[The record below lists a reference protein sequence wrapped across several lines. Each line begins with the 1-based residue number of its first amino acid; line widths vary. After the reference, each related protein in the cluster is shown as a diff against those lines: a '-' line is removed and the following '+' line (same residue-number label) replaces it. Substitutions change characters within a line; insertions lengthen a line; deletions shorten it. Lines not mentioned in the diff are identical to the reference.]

1 MHINNSIN
9 GKALNCNLAVVL
21 VAVSLYVVPTIAQEA
36 TQISPTEIAALETKL
51 SATAK
56 ASSSARKKLELNRVL
71 REGDALLV
79 ANKTMPNRYEVL
91 GILFRAQ
98 QALLGL
104 ENSATNRAGLLA
116 ICRQLASAPNEYAA
130 IRLDADLLLSQ
141 VEQAKK
147 GAELQ
152 ARANA
157 LRPLISRYQGT
168 EVETKVI
175 RIAMLMALEF
185 GDVRLVGHLQQVIA
199 ERFPGDPEMINFQ
212 RDKLGGQVFGAPFI
226 GRFEQADGKVVR
238 FPMDTLGTTTAL
250 YFWSKDDDGMAD
262 LEELAVA
269 WKKVP
274 PEDAVRMRFVSMN
287 LDGLP
292 DAGQSI
298 LRDLGLDW
306 PALKLPGGR
315 EHAIYKTYARRDPS
329 IITVSPTGYAALFMS
344 GGRRSRGYERNLQ
357 SMLARVWTKAH
368 YTGQLQSMFTGEC
381 LIVNPAGD
389 FDPAAPPEWKA
400 VGSSESGPVASLT
413 RTNASVPAEVLASIQ
428 ACFIKTPQR
437 YRAPLD
443 QVRIGFEKAEVLCR
457 QAIAKYA
464 DAEDLW
470 IVRNRRIIA
479 LLGLWQLD
487 LDQAH
492 LEAAVATAEATLA
505 GSYPQG
511 TDIVSRFCLAKHE
524 LRATD
529 AEPASVIN
537 RMIEQT
543 GGGQASGNVLAAA
556 AVLALDVGDRS
567 LHEQYRRAFLD
578 KHSGDPVLWTA
589 TSFLLDRYQRYW
601 LYHPP
606 FVAGW
611 TYGRRQGH
619 FLATGQPEDATRTLN
634 AEFNTLDGNTIRIPE
649 SSAGKWTVISFIQDV
664 QSSGVMRGK
673 SVYIKTRP
681 FDDVNLFVAVLT
693 DDIDATKAVVAARKN
708 PEDYPIVLVPGGM
721 QNAIVQEL
729 GILEEGTRPNI
740 VIIRPDGSVAAALSG
755 LTMSTQHGDVVQ
767 NVIEWHDEKAVD
779 AALARNDLDEAKR
792 LAFAYAP
799 VVDPAS
805 PDQKPAKTISVPHL
819 RSRARVYMAM
829 KQWQAAFDDAEQAYL
844 AVNIKAGWLSMRTAE
859 LEMTE
864 QLKAAVIAAREK
876 AESSDK

>member
-9 GKALNCNLAVVL
+9 GKTVSCYLAVVL
-21 VAVSLYVVPTIAQEA
+21 IAVSLCAVPTVTQEVS
-36 TQISPTEIAALETKL
+36 QISPIEIAALETKL
-51 SATAK
+51 GATAT

-71 REGDALLV
+71 REGDALL
-79 ANKTMPNRYEVL
+79 AAHKTTPNRYEVL

-104 ENSATNRAGLLA
+104 ENSTTNRAAFLA

-147 GAELQ
+147 GSDLQ

-199 ERFPGDPEMINFQ
+199 ERCPGDPEMINFQ

-226 GRFEQADGKVVR
+226 GHFEQADGKTIR

-250 YFWSKDDDGMAD
+250 YFWSKDEEGMAD
-262 LEELAVA
+262 LEELSVA

-274 PEDAVRMRFVSMN
+274 PADAVRMRFISIN
-287 LDGLP
+287 LDNLP
-292 DAGQSI
+292 DAGESI
-298 LRDLGLDW
+298 LRGLGLDW
-306 PALKLPGGR
+306 PALKLPDGR
-315 EHAIYKTYARRDPS
+315 DHLIYKTYARRDPS

-381 LIVNPAGD
+381 LIVNPTGD
-389 FDPAAPPEWKA
+389 FDPVAPPEWKA
-400 VGSSESGPVASLT
+400 VGSNKSVPVASLT
-413 RTNASVPAEVLASIQ
+413 RTNTSVPVKVLASIQ
-428 ACFIKTPQR
+428 ACFIKTPLR
-437 YRAPLD
+437 YRSPLEE
-443 QVRIGFEKAEVLCR
+443 VRRGFKEAVALCR
-457 QAIAKYA
+457 QAIAEHA

-470 IVRNRRIIA
+470 IVRNRQIIA

-487 LDQAH
+487 LDQAQ

-511 TDIVSRFCLAKHE
+511 ADVVARFCLAKHE
-524 LRATD
+524 LRAMD
-529 AEPASVIN
+529 ADPASVIN
-537 RMIEQT
+537 RMIEQA
-543 GGGQASGNVLAAA
+543 GGDQASGNVLAAA
-556 AVLALDVGDRS
+556 AILGLDVGDRS

-578 KHSGDPVLWTA
+578 KHSGDPVFWTT

-619 FLATGQPEDATRTLN
+619 FLATGHPEDATRSLN
-634 AEFNTLDGNTIRIPE
+634 AEFKTLDGDTIRIPE

-664 QSSGVMRGK
+664 QSSAVMHGK
-673 SVYIKTRP
+673 NAYIKTRP
-681 FDDVNLFVAVLT
+681 FDDVNLFVAVLN
-693 DDIDATKAVVAARKN
+693 DDVDATKTVVDARKN

-721 QNAIVQEL
+721 QNSIVQKM
-729 GILEEGTRPNI
+729 GILEEDTRPNI
-740 VIIRPDGSVAAALSG
+740 VILRPDGSVAAALSG
-755 LTMSTQHGDVVQ
+755 MTMSSQHGDVVQ

-779 AALARNDLDEAKR
+779 NALARGDLDEAKR
-792 LAFAYAP
+792 LAFAFAP
-799 VVDPAS
+799 VADPTT
-805 PDQKPAKTISVPHL
+805 PDKKPAKAISVPHL
-819 RSRARVYMAM
+819 RSRAKVYMAM
-829 KQWQAAFDDAEQAYL
+829 QQWQAAFDDAEQAYL

-859 LEMTE
+859 LDMTE
-864 QLKAAVIAAREK
+864 KLKAAIIAAREQ
-876 AESSDK
+876 AELAE

>member
-1 MHINNSIN
+1 MHIRNTIN
-9 GKALNCNLAVVL
+9 GKTLHCCLAVVL
-21 VAVSLYVVPTIAQEA
+21 IAASSWVVPTAAQESA
-36 TQISPTEIAALETKL
+36 QISAMDIAALETKL
-51 SATAK
+51 EGTAK
-56 ASSSARKKLELNRVL
+56 ASSPARKKLELNRVL
-71 REGDALLV
+71 REGGALLS
-79 ANKTMPNRYEVL
+79 AHKTAPNRYEVL

-104 ENSATNRAGLLA
+104 EKSATNRAGLLA
-116 ICRQLASAPNEYAA
+116 ICRQLASAPNDYAT

-147 GAELQ
+147 GADFK

-157 LRPLISRYQGT
+157 LRPLIVRYQDT
-168 EVETKVI
+168 EVETKVV

-250 YFWSKDDDGMAD
+250 YFWSKNDHGMAD

-269 WKKVP
+269 WKNVP
-274 PEDAVRMRFVSMN
+274 SEDAVRIRFISMN

-292 DAGQSI
+292 DAGESI
-298 LRDLGLDW
+298 LRKLGLDW

-381 LIVNPAGD
+381 LIVNPTGD

-400 VGSSESGPVASLT
+400 VGSSNSEQVTFLT
-413 RTNASVPAEVLASIQ
+413 RTNASIPAEVLASIQ
-428 ACFIKTPQR
+428 ACFIKTPLR
-437 YRAPLD
+437 YRAPMD
-443 QVRIGFEKAEVLCR
+443 QVRVGFEKADVLCR
-457 QAIAKYA
+457 QAIAEYA

-470 IVRNRRIIA
+470 IVRNRQIIA
-479 LLGLWQLD
+479 LLGLWQLN

-492 LEAAVATAEATLA
+492 LDAAVATAKTTLA

-511 TDIVSRFCLAKHE
+511 TDIVARFCLAKHE
-524 LRATD
+524 LRATN
-529 AEPASVIN
+529 AEPSSVIN
-537 RMIEQT
+537 RMIEET
-543 GGGQASGNVLAAA
+543 GGEASGNVLAAA
-556 AVLALDVGDRS
+556 AVLALDVGDRR
-567 LHEQYRRAFLD
+567 LHEQYRRTFLD
-578 KHSGDPVLWTA
+578 KHSGNPVFWTA
-589 TSFLLDRYQRYW
+589 TSFLLDRYHRYW

-634 AEFNTLDGNTIRIPE
+634 VDFTTLDGETVRIPE

-664 QSSGVMRGK
+664 KSSGVMRGK
-673 SVYIKTRP
+673 SNYIKTRP

-693 DDIDATKAVVAARKN
+693 ADVEATKVVVAARQN

-721 QNAIVQEL
+721 QNSIVQEL
-729 GILEEGTRPNI
+729 GILQEDTRPNI
-740 VIIRPDGSVAAALSG
+740 VILRPDGSVAAALSG
-755 LTMSTQHGDVVQ
+755 MTMSTQHGDVVQ
-767 NVIEWHDEKAVD
+767 NVIEWHDEKAVE

-805 PDQKPAKTISVPHL
+805 PDQKPTKTISVPHL

-864 QLKAAVIAAREK
+864 KLKATVILAREQAQSPEK
-876 AESSDK
+876 

>member
-1 MHINNSIN
+1 MYINSFIN
-9 GKALNCNLAVVL
+9 VKTVNCCLAVLL
-21 VAVSLYVVPTIAQEA
+21 VSASLRVFPTVGQETA
-36 TQISPTEIAALETKL
+36 QISPIKIAALETKL
-51 SATAK
+51 SDTAK
-56 ASSSARKKLELNRVL
+56 ASSSARKKLELNRIL

-79 ANKTMPNRYEVL
+79 ANKTTPNRYELL

-98 QALLGL
+98 QSLVEL

-116 ICRQLASAPNEYAA
+116 ICRLLALAPNEYAA

-147 GAELQ
+147 GADLQ

-185 GDVRLVGHLQQVIA
+185 GDIRLVGHLQQIIA

-226 GRFEQADGKVVR
+226 GRFEQPDGKVVR
-238 FPMDTLGTTTAL
+238 FPMDMLGTTTAL
-250 YFWSKDDDGMAD
+250 YFWSQDDEGMAD

-292 DAGQSI
+292 DAGESI
-298 LRDLGLDW
+298 LRGLGLDW

-315 EHAIYKTYARRDPS
+315 EHLVYKTYARRDPS

-368 YTGQLQSMFTGEC
+368 YTGHLQSIFAGEC
-381 LIVNPAGD
+381 LVVNAVGD

-400 VGSSESGPVASLT
+400 FSSSETTPISSLT
-413 RTNASVPAEVLASIQ
+413 RTNTSVPTEVLASIQ
-428 ACFIKTPQR
+428 ACFIKTPLR
-437 YRAPLD
+437 YRTPLA
-443 QVRIGFEKAEVLCR
+443 QVRMGFEKAEMLCR
-457 QAIAKYA
+457 QAIAQYA
-464 DAEDLW
+464 DADDLW

-479 LLGLWQLD
+479 LLGLWQLN
-487 LDQAH
+487 LDQAY
-492 LEAAVATAEATLA
+492 LEAAVETAKATLA
-505 GSYPQG
+505 GHYPQG
-511 TDIVSRFCLAKHE
+511 VDVVARFCLAKHE
-524 LRATD
+524 LRTTD
-529 AEPASVIN
+529 AEPAFVIN
-537 RMIEQT
+537 QMIAET
-543 GGGQASGNVLAAA
+543 GGGLAAGNVLAAA

-578 KHSGDPVLWTA
+578 KHSGNPVLWTA
-589 TSFLLDRYQRYW
+589 TTFLLDRYQRYW

-619 FLATGQPEDATRTLN
+619 FLATGQPEDATRRLN

-649 SSAGKWTVISFIQDV
+649 SSAGKWTVIAFIQDV
-664 QSSGVMRGK
+664 KNSGVLRGR
-673 SVYIKTRP
+673 SVYVKTRP
-681 FDDVNLFVAVLT
+681 LDDVNLLVAVLT
-693 DDIDATKAVVAARKN
+693 DEVDATKAVVAARKN
-708 PEDYPIVLVPGGM
+708 EDDYPIVLVPGGM
-721 QNAIVQEL
+721 QNSIVQEL
-729 GILEEGTRPNI
+729 GIIEENTRPNI

-755 LTMSTQHGDVVQ
+755 MTMSTQHGDVVQ

-799 VVDPAS
+799 VADPAS
-805 PDQKPAKTISVPHL
+805 SDQKPISVPHL
-819 RSRARVYMAM
+819 RSRAKVYMAM
-829 KQWQAAFDDAEQAYL
+829 KQWQAAFDDAEKAYL

-864 QLKAAVIAAREK
+864 KLKAAIIASREQSVL
-876 AESSDK
+876 AE

>member
-1 MHINNSIN
+1 MKTYTSMHGEFLNS
-9 GKALNCNLAVVL
+9 GLAIVF
-21 VAVSLYVVPTIAQEA
+21 VAVSLCVGPTAAQVGA
-36 TQISPTEIAALETKL
+36 QISPNEIAALETKL
-51 SATAK
+51 GQSVK
-56 ASSSARKKLELNRVL
+56 AASSARKKLELNRVL
-71 REGDALLV
+71 REGDALL
-79 ANKTMPNRYEVL
+79 AAHKTTPNRYEVL

-104 ENSATNRAGLLA
+104 ENSTTNRARLLA
-116 ICRQLASAPNEYAA
+116 ICRQLAAAPNEYAA

-147 GAELQ
+147 GADLQ

-168 EVETKVI
+168 QVETKVI

-199 ERFPGDPEMINFQ
+199 ERCPGDPEMINFQ

-274 PEDAVRMRFVSMN
+274 PADSVRMRFVSMN

-292 DAGQSI
+292 DAGESI
-298 LRDLGLDW
+298 LRGLGLDW

-315 EHAIYKTYARRDPS
+315 DHLIYKTYARRDPS

-357 SMLARVWTKAH
+357 SMLARVWTKPH

-381 LIVNPAGD
+381 LIVNPTGD
-389 FDPAAPPEWKA
+389 FDPAAPPEWRA
-400 VGSSESGPVASLT
+400 VGSSKSGPVASLT

-428 ACFIKTPQR
+428 ACFIQTPMR

-443 QVRIGFEKAEVLCR
+443 QVRRGFEKADALCR
-457 QAIAKYA
+457 QAIAEHA
-464 DAEDLW
+464 DADDLW

-479 LLGLWQLD
+479 LLGLWQLT

-492 LEAAVATAEATLA
+492 LEAAVVTAETALA

-511 TDIVSRFCLAKHE
+511 TDVVARFCLAKYA
-524 LRATD
+524 LRATKAD
-529 AEPASVIN
+529 PASVIN
-537 RMIEQT
+537 RMIEQA
-543 GGGQASGNVLAAA
+543 GEDRASGNVLAAA
-556 AVLALDVGDRS
+556 AVLALDVGDRL

-619 FLATGQPEDATRTLN
+619 FLATGQPEDATRSLN
-634 AEFNTLDGNTIRIPE
+634 AEFKTLDGKTLRIPE

-693 DDIDATKAVVAARKN
+693 DDVDATKAVVEARKN

-721 QNAIVQEL
+721 QNSIVQEL
-729 GILEEGTRPNI
+729 GFLEEDTRPNI
-740 VIIRPDGSVAAALSG
+740 VILRPDGSVAAALSG
-755 LTMSTQHGDVVQ
+755 MTMSSQHGDVVQ
-767 NVIEWHDEKAVD
+767 NVIEWHDEQAVD

-792 LAFAYAP
+792 LAFAFAP
-799 VVDPAS
+799 VVDS
-805 PDQKPAKTISVPHL
+805 VTPDKKPAKAISVPHL
-819 RSRARVYMAM
+819 RSRAKVYLAM
-829 KQWQAAFDDAEQAYL
+829 QQWQAAFDDAEQAYL

-859 LEMTE
+859 LDMTE
-864 QLKAAVIAAREK
+864 KLKATIIAAREQ
-876 AESSDK
+876 AESSE

>member
-1 MHINNSIN
+1 MHIKFFIN
-9 GKALNCNLAVVL
+9 GKTVICYLAVVL
-21 VAVSLYVVPTIAQEA
+21 VTASLCVVPTVAQEDA
-36 TQISPTEIAALETKL
+36 RISLTEIAALQAKL
-51 SATAK
+51 DTTAK

-71 REGDALLV
+71 REGQALL
-79 ANKTMPNRYEVL
+79 AAHKTTPNRYEVL

-104 ENSATNRAGLLA
+104 ENSTTNRTGLLA
-116 ICRQLASAPNEYAA
+116 ISRQLASAPNKYAA

-147 GAELQ
+147 GGDLQ

-185 GDVRLVGHLQQVIA
+185 GDVRLVGHLQTVIA
-199 ERFPGDPEMINFQ
+199 ERCPGDPEMINFQ

-226 GRFEQADGKVVR
+226 GRFERADGKIIR

-250 YFWSKDDDGMAD
+250 YFWSKDEDGMAD
-262 LEELAVA
+262 LEELAAA

-274 PEDAVRMRFVSMN
+274 SADAVRMRFVSIN

-292 DAGQSI
+292 DSGKSI
-298 LRDLGLDW
+298 LRGLGLDW

-344 GGRRSRGYERNLQ
+344 GGRRSRDYERTLQ

-368 YTGQLQSMFTGEC
+368 YTGQLQSMFTGEY
-381 LIVNPAGD
+381 LIVNPTGD
-389 FDPAAPPEWKA
+389 FNAAAPPEWKS
-400 VGSSESGPVASLT
+400 VGSSKSGPVASLT
-413 RTNASVPAEVLASIQ
+413 RTNASVPAEVLSSIQ
-428 ACFIKTPQR
+428 RCFIQTPMR

-443 QVRIGFEKAEVLCR
+443 QVRRGFEKADALCR
-457 QAIAKYA
+457 QAIAEHA

-470 IVRNRRIIA
+470 IVRNRHIIA

-511 TDIVSRFCLAKHE
+511 TDVVPRFCLAKHE

-537 RMIEQT
+537 RMIEQA
-543 GGGQASGNVLAAA
+543 GGSQASGHVLAAA
-556 AVLALDVGDRS
+556 AVLALDVGNRN
-567 LHEQYRRAFLD
+567 LHEQYRRDFLD
-578 KHSGDPVLWTA
+578 QHSGDPVLWTA
-589 TSFLLDRYQRYW
+589 TSFFLDRYQRYW

-619 FLATGQPEDATRTLN
+619 FLATGQPEDATRSLN
-634 AEFNTLDGNTIRIPE
+634 AEFKTLDGNTIRIPE
-649 SSAGKWTVISFIQDV
+649 ASAGKWTVISFIQDV
-664 QSSGVMRGK
+664 QSSGVMHGK
-673 SVYIKTRP
+673 NAYIKTRP
-681 FDDVNLFVAVLT
+681 FDDVNLFVAVLN
-693 DDIDATKAVVAARKN
+693 DDVDATKTVVDARKN

-721 QNAIVQEL
+721 QNSIVQKL
-729 GILEEGTRPNI
+729 GILEEDTRPNI
-740 VIIRPDGSVAAALSG
+740 VILRPDGSVAAALSG
-755 LTMSTQHGDVVQ
+755 MTMSSQHGDVVQ
-767 NVIEWHDEKAVD
+767 NVIEWHDEKSVD
-779 AALARNDLDEAKR
+779 AALARGDLDEAKR
-792 LAFAYAP
+792 LAFAFAP
-799 VVDPAS
+799 VVDPAM
-805 PDQKPAKTISVPHL
+805 PDKKPAKVISVPHL
-819 RSRARVYMAM
+819 RSRAKVYMAL
-829 KQWQAAFDDAEQAYL
+829 KQWQDAFDDAEQAYL

-859 LEMTE
+859 LDMTE
-864 QLKAAVIAAREK
+864 KLKAAIIAAREQ
-876 AESSDK
+876 AESAE

>member
-1 MHINNSIN
+1 MKIYTSMHS
-9 GKALNCNLAVVL
+9 KFLNCCLAVVL
-21 VAVSLYVVPTIAQEA
+21 AAASLCVVPTGALEDA
-36 TQISPTEIAALETKL
+36 TISPNEIAALEMKL
-51 SATAK
+51 GESVK
-56 ASSSARKKLELNRVL
+56 AASSARKKLELNRVL
-71 REGDALLV
+71 REGHALL
-79 ANKTMPNRYEVL
+79 AAHKTTPNRYEVL

-104 ENSATNRAGLLA
+104 ENSTTNRAVLLA

-141 VEQAKK
+141 VELAKK
-147 GAELQ
+147 GANLQ
-152 ARANA
+152 ARGDA

-168 EVETKVI
+168 AVETKVI

-185 GDVRLVGHLQQVIA
+185 GDVRLVGHLRQVIA
-199 ERFPGDPEMINFQ
+199 ERCPGDPEMIKFQ

-226 GRFEQADGKVVR
+226 GRFEQMDGKAIR

-250 YFWSKDDDGMAD
+250 YFWSKDEEGMAD
-262 LEELAVA
+262 LEELAAA

-274 PEDAVRMRFVSMN
+274 PADAVRMRFISLNV
-287 LDGLP
+287 DGLP
-292 DAGQSI
+292 DAGESI

-329 IITVSPTGYAALFMS
+329 IITVSPTGYAAIFMS

-357 SMLARVWTKAH
+357 SMLARVWTKPH
-368 YTGQLQSMFTGEC
+368 YTGQLQSMFTGEY

-389 FDPAAPPEWKA
+389 FDPTAPPEWKA
-400 VGSSESGPVASLT
+400 VGGIETGIIASLT

-428 ACFIKTPQR
+428 ACFIQTPLR

-443 QVRIGFEKAEVLCR
+443 QVRIGFEKADVLCR
-457 QAIAKYA
+457 QAIAEHA

-479 LLGLWQLD
+479 LLGLWQLS

-492 LEAAVATAEATLA
+492 LETAVATAEATLA

-511 TDIVSRFCLAKHE
+511 TDVVARFCLAKHE
-524 LRATD
+524 LRATN
-529 AEPASVIN
+529 ANPASVIN
-537 RMIEQT
+537 HMIEQA
-543 GGGQASGNVLAAA
+543 GGDRASGNVLAAA
-556 AVLALDVGDRS
+556 AVLALDVGDRG

-619 FLATGQPEDATRTLN
+619 FLATGQPEDATRSLN
-634 AEFNTLDGNTIRIPE
+634 TEFKTLDGNTIRIPE
-649 SSAGKWTVISFIQDV
+649 SSAGKWTVISFIQNV
-664 QSSGVMRGK
+664 QSSAVMHGK
-673 SVYIKTRP
+673 MAYIKTRP
-681 FDDVNLFVAVLT
+681 FDDVNLFVAVLN
-693 DDIDATKAVVAARKN
+693 DDVEATKTVVEARKN
-708 PEDYPIVLVPGGM
+708 PEEYPIVIVPGGM
-721 QNAIVQEL
+721 QNSIVQEL

-740 VIIRPDGSVAAALSG
+740 VILRPDGSVAAALSG
-755 LTMSTQHGDVVQ
+755 MTMSSQHGDVVK

-779 AALARNDLDEAKR
+779 AALARGDLDEAKR
-792 LAFAYAP
+792 LAFAFAP
-799 VVDPAS
+799 VVDPTT
-805 PDQKPAKTISVPHL
+805 PVKKPAKTISVPHL
-819 RSRARVYMAM
+819 RSRAKVYMAM
-829 KQWQAAFDDAEQAYL
+829 QQWQAALDDAEQAYL

-859 LEMTE
+859 LDMTE
-864 QLKAAVIAAREK
+864 KLKATIIAAREQ
-876 AESSDK
+876 AESAE

>member
-1 MHINNSIN
+1 MKLYTSMHR
-9 GKALNCNLAVVL
+9 KFLNCCLTVVL
-21 VAVSLYVVPTIAQEA
+21 VAVSLCVVPTIAQEGA
-36 TQISPTEIAALETKL
+36 QISPIEIAALEAKL
-51 SATAK
+51 GTTAK

-71 REGDALLV
+71 REGHALL
-79 ANKTMPNRYEVL
+79 AAHKTTPNRYEVL

-104 ENSATNRAGLLA
+104 ENSTTNRAGLLV

-147 GAELQ
+147 GGDLQ

-157 LRPLISRYQGT
+157 LRPLISRYQDT

-199 ERFPGDPEMINFQ
+199 ERCPGDPEMINFQ

-226 GRFEQADGKVVR
+226 GHFEQADGKVVR

-274 PEDAVRMRFVSMN
+274 PADAVRMRFVSMN

-292 DAGQSI
+292 DAGESI
-298 LRDLGLDW
+298 LRGLGLDW
-306 PALKLPGGR
+306 PALKLPDGR
-315 EHAIYKTYARRDPS
+315 KHTIYKTYARRDPS

-368 YTGQLQSMFTGEC
+368 YTGQLQSMFTGEY

-400 VGSSESGPVASLT
+400 VGSNKSGPVASLT
-413 RTNASVPAEVLASIQ
+413 RTKASVPTEVLASIQ
-428 ACFIKTPQR
+428 ACFIQTPLR

-443 QVRIGFEKAEVLCR
+443 QVRIGFEQADALCR
-457 QAIAKYA
+457 RAIAEHA

-479 LLGLWQLD
+479 LLGLWQLN
-487 LDQAH
+487 LDQSH

-511 TDIVSRFCLAKHE
+511 TDVVARFCLAKHE

-529 AEPASVIN
+529 ADPASVIN
-537 RMIEQT
+537 RMIEQA
-543 GGGQASGNVLAAA
+543 GGDRASGNVLAAA

-578 KHSGDPVLWTA
+578 KHSADRVLWTA

-619 FLATGQPEDATRTLN
+619 FLATGQPEDATRSLN
-634 AEFNTLDGNTIRIPE
+634 AEFKTLDGNTIRIPE
-649 SSAGKWTVISFIQDV
+649 SSAGKWTVISFIQNV
-664 QSSGVMRGK
+664 QSSAVMHGK
-673 SVYIKTRP
+673 MAYIKTRP
-681 FDDVNLFVAVLT
+681 FDDVNLFVAVLN
-693 DDIDATKAVVAARKN
+693 DDVEATKAVVDARKN
-708 PEDYPIVLVPGGM
+708 PEEYPIVIVPGGM
-721 QNAIVQEL
+721 QNSIVQEL
-729 GILEEGTRPNI
+729 GFLEEGTRPNI
-740 VIIRPDGSVAAALSG
+740 VILRPDGSVAAALSG
-755 LTMSTQHGDVVQ
+755 MTMSTQHGDVVK

-779 AALARNDLDEAKR
+779 AALARGDLDEAKR
-792 LAFAYAP
+792 LAFAFAP
-799 VVDPAS
+799 VVDPAM
-805 PDQKPAKTISVPHL
+805 PAKKPAKTISVPHL
-819 RSRARVYMAM
+819 RSRAKVYMAM
-829 KQWQAAFDDAEQAYL
+829 QQWQAALDDAEQAYL

-859 LEMTE
+859 LDMTE
-864 QLKAAVIAAREK
+864 KLKATIIAVREQ
-876 AESSDK
+876 AESSE

>member
-1 MHINNSIN
+1 MHIRNTIN
-9 GKALNCNLAVVL
+9 CKTLNCCLAVVL
-21 VAVSLYVVPTIAQEA
+21 IAASSWVVPTAAQEGA
-36 TQISPTEIAALETKL
+36 QISPIEIAALETKL
-51 SATAK
+51 EVTAK

-71 REGDALLV
+71 REGGALL
-79 ANKTMPNRYEVL
+79 AAYKTTPNRYEVL

-116 ICRQLASAPNEYAA
+116 LCRQLASAPNEYAA

-147 GAELQ
+147 GSDLQ
-152 ARANA
+152 VRTNA
-157 LRPLISRYQGT
+157 LRPLISRYRGT

-175 RIAMLMALEF
+175 RIAMLMALEL

-199 ERFPGDPEMINFQ
+199 ERCPGDPEMINFQ

-250 YFWSKDDDGMAD
+250 YFWSKDDHGMAD

-269 WKKVP
+269 WKNVP
-274 PEDAVRMRFVSMN
+274 PGDSVRMRFVSMN

-292 DAGQSI
+292 DAGESI
-298 LRDLGLDW
+298 LRSLGLDW

-315 EHAIYKTYARRDPS
+315 EHATYKTYARRDPS
-329 IITVSPTGYAALFMS
+329 IITVSPTGYAALF
-344 GGRRSRGYERNLQ
+344 SRGYERNLQ

-381 LIVNPAGD
+381 LIVNPTGD

-400 VGSSESGPVASLT
+400 VGSSNSEPVASLT

-428 ACFIKTPQR
+428 ACFIKTPLR

-443 QVRIGFEKAEVLCR
+443 QVRAGFEKADVLCR
-457 QAIAKYA
+457 LAIAEYA

-479 LLGLWQLD
+479 LLGLWQLN

-492 LEAAVATAEATLA
+492 LDAAVATAEATLA
-505 GSYPQG
+505 GTYPQG
-511 TDIVSRFCLAKHE
+511 TDIVARFCLAKHE

-529 AEPASVIN
+529 ADPASVIN

-543 GGGQASGNVLAAA
+543 GGDRTSGNVLAAA

-578 KHSGDPVLWTA
+578 KHSGDAVFWTA

-619 FLATGQPEDATRTLN
+619 FLATGQPEDATRSLK
-634 AEFNTLDGNTIRIPE
+634 ADFKTLDGNTIRIPE

-664 QSSGVMRGK
+664 QSSAVMHGK
-673 SVYIKTRP
+673 MAYIKTRP
-681 FDDVNLFVAVLT
+681 FDDVNLFVAVLN
-693 DDIDATKAVVAARKN
+693 DDVDVTKAIVEARKN
-708 PEDYPIVLVPGGM
+708 PEEYPIVLVPGGM
-721 QNAIVQEL
+721 QNSIVQKL
-729 GILEEGTRPNI
+729 GILEEDTRPNI
-740 VIIRPDGSVAAALSG
+740 VILRPDGSVAAALSG
-755 LTMSTQHGDVVQ
+755 TTMSTQYGDVVQ

-779 AALARNDLDEAKR
+779 AALARGDLNEAKR

-799 VVDPAS
+799 VADPAS

-819 RSRARVYMAM
+819 RGRARVYMAM

-859 LEMTE
+859 LDLTE
-864 QLKAAVIAAREK
+864 KLKAAIIAAREQAK
-876 AESSDK
+876 SAE

>member
-1 MHINNSIN
+1 MHIRNTIN
-9 GKALNCNLAVVL
+9 GKTLNYCLAVVL
-21 VAVSLYVVPTIAQEA
+21 IAASSWVVPTAAQEGA
-36 TQISPTEIAALETKL
+36 QISPIEIAALETKL
-51 SATAK
+51 ESTTK
-56 ASSSARKKLELNRVL
+56 ASSSTRKKLELNRVL
-71 REGDALLV
+71 REGGALI
-79 ANKTMPNRYEVL
+79 AAHTTTPNRYEVL

-116 ICRQLASAPNEYAA
+116 ICRQLASAPNDYAA

-141 VEQAKK
+141 VDQAKK
-147 GAELQ
+147 GADFQ

-157 LRPLISRYQGT
+157 LRPLIARYQGT
-168 EVETKVI
+168 EVETKVV

-250 YFWSKDDDGMAD
+250 YFWSKDDHGMAD

-269 WKKVP
+269 WKNVP

-292 DAGQSI
+292 DAGESI
-298 LRDLGLDW
+298 LRSLGLNW

-381 LIVNPAGD
+381 LIVNPTGA

-400 VGSSESGPVASLT
+400 VGSSNSEPVASLT

-428 ACFIKTPQR
+428 ACFIKTPLR
-437 YRAPLD
+437 YHAPLD
-443 QVRIGFEKAEVLCR
+443 QVRVGFEKADVLCR
-457 QAIAKYA
+457 QAIAEYA

-470 IVRNRRIIA
+470 IVRNRQIIA
-479 LLGLWQLD
+479 LLGLWQLN
-487 LDQAH
+487 LDQTH
-492 LEAAVATAEATLA
+492 LETAVATAKAALA

-511 TDIVSRFCLAKHE
+511 TDIVARFCLAKHE
-524 LRATD
+524 LRATN
-529 AEPASVIN
+529 AEPSSVIN
-537 RMIEQT
+537 RMIEET
-543 GGGQASGNVLAAA
+543 GGEASGNVLAAA

-567 LHEQYRRAFLD
+567 LHEQYRRTFLD
-578 KHSGDPVLWTA
+578 KHSGNPVFWTA
-589 TSFLLDRYQRYW
+589 TSFLLDRYHRYW

-611 TYGRRQGH
+611 TYARRQGH

-634 AEFNTLDGNTIRIPE
+634 VEFTTLDGETVRIPE

-664 QSSGVMRGK
+664 KSSGVMRGN
-673 SVYIKTRP
+673 SNYIKTRP
-681 FDDVNLFVAVLT
+681 FDDVYLFVAVLT
-693 DDIDATKAVVAARKN
+693 DDVEATKAVVAARQN
-708 PEDYPIVLVPGGM
+708 PEDYPIVLVPGGR
-721 QNAIVQEL
+721 QNSIVQEL
-729 GILEEGTRPNI
+729 GILQEDTRPNI
-740 VIIRPDGSVAAALSG
+740 VILRPDGSVAAALSG
-755 LTMSTQHGDVVQ
+755 MTMSTQHGDVVQ

-805 PDQKPAKTISVPHL
+805 PDQKPTKTISVPHL
-819 RSRARVYMAM
+819 RSRARVNMAM

-864 QLKAAVIAAREK
+864 ELKATVILAREQ
-876 AESSDK
+876 AQSSKK